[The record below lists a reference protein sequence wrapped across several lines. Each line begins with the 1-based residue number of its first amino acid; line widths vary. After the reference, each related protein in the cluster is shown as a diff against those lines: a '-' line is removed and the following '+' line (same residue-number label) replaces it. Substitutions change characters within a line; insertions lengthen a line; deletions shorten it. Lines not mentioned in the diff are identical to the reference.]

1 MWIDG
6 VETGVDFENLMIR
19 ILRDTGMTVHDTPAS
34 GDYGADLIIEYRG
47 HRLAGQCKYYGNA
60 VGVKAIQEVIG
71 ALAYYDC
78 DAGVVFTNDTFTQQ
92 AVNLA
97 SANRIL
103 LIDGNMLE
111 IYFKDFSM
119 FNSVFDGFL
128 VSKSEPARS
137 RKKQTEEEWTI
148 NDLVIRYGVSNQ
160 TIMKNFLG
168 FGLPYYKVGREYRF
182 NSNDVFWWEVDTHYV
197 PYGRNGNYPLPGYEQ
212 YRKSMNAQIKKA
224 KARGDKESA
233 KKLRKTMRA
242 HHVSRLS
249 DKSKTVIKS
258 LIVFAVLFAIG
269 AGTVWYITHLRH

>member
-6 VETGVDFENLMIR
+6 IDTGVQFENLMIR

-34 GDYGADLIIEYRG
+34 SDYGADLIIEYKG
-47 HRLAGQCKYYGNA
+47 HRIAGQCKYYGSA
-60 VGVKAIQEVIG
+60 IGVKAVQEVLG
-71 ALAYYDC
+71 SLAYYNC

-97 SANRIL
+97 TANNVL

-111 IYFKDFSM
+111 IYFKDFKM

-128 VSKSEPARS
+128 GTKPRTVQPQKRQA
-137 RKKQTEEEWTI
+137 EEWTI

-160 TIMKNFLG
+160 TLMKNFLG
-168 FGLPYYKVGREYRF
+168 YGLPYYKVGREYRF
-182 NSNDVFWWEVDTHYV
+182 NSDDVFWWEVDTHYV
-197 PYGRNGNYPLPGYEQ
+197 PYGKKNKYLLPGHVQ

-224 KARGDKESA
+224 KLRGDMDSVR
-233 KKLRKTMRA
+233 KLKKTMRS

-249 DKSKTVIKS
+249 ERAKGNIALMVSVVS
-258 LIVFAVLFAIG
+258 LLIIVAGSYFLF
-269 AGTVWYITHLRH
+269 RHFQ